1 MLPRA
6 KKRLEQDNGQKRC
19 EVVRGHGGWGDQGKP
34 YKEVAFGK
42 MLKLGEVSVRVAGA
56 VASQAEVTA
65 GAKALRQK

>member
-1 MLPRA
+1 M
-6 KKRLEQDNGQKRC
+6 
-19 EVVRGHGGWGDQGKP
+19 VRGHGGWGDQGKP

-42 MLKLGEVSVRVAGA
+42 MLKLGEVGVRVAGA